1 MNVDPF
7 IVILLAALVIVAA
20 AGIVWLRTSRRRKAD
35 ARHRIT
41 TQLQRRWTSS
51 RPMAPAAKQPYKHN
65 NRAEQTL
72 LTGPLAASASDA
84 GSPSGD

>member
-7 IVILLAALVIVAA
+7 IVILLAALVIVTA
-20 AGIVWLRTSRRRKAD
+20 AGTVWLRANRRRKAD

-41 TQLQRRWTSS
+41 TQLQRRSTSS
-51 RPMAPAAKQPYKHN
+51 RPTASAAKQPYKHN
-65 NRAEQTL
+65 NRAAQTL
-72 LTGPLAASASDA
+72 LTGPLAASASDT